1 MKIFK
6 AVLLVALVLVLI
18 WSWNLEEVPEITL
31 ESGETIS
38 LYVHET
44 GEVLEIPL
52 EEYVVGVVAAEMPAA
67 FPMEALK
74 AQAVAARTYVLKRV
88 QQGENVQHAQ
98 AVACDDP
105 QHFQAWISP
114 AQRKEN
120 WSWDY
125 ADYEQ
130 KIKQAVA
137 ATQGQVLI
145 WEDQLI
151 DPVYHASCG
160 GEGTRNS
167 EEVWSSSLAYLRAV
181 DCPYDADPQPFQSV
195 LLEGKEIISALQL
208 DSQKSSPPVGV
219 IAYAATG
226 NPEVYLVDGQE
237 YSATELRQRL
247 NLRSMNFSIEN
258 RESGWEVQTI
268 GHGHGVGMC
277 QYGAK
282 GYAEQGYD
290 YQAIL
295 QHYYTGVSL
304 ANYQQLNSSGF

>member
-1 MKIFK
+1 M
-6 AVLLVALVLVLI
+6 LLVLI
-18 WSWNLEEVPEITL
+18 WSWALEEPAEITL
-31 ESGETIS
+31 EPGENIS

-52 EEYVVGVVAAEMPAA
+52 EEYVLGVVAAEMPAS
-67 FPMEALK
+67 FPVEALK
-74 AQAVAARTYVLKRV
+74 AQAVAARTYVLKRME
-88 QQGENVQHAQ
+88 QGKPAQHTQ
-98 AVACDDP
+98 AIACDDP
-105 QHFQAWISP
+105 QHFQAWISQE
-114 AQRKEN
+114 QRKEN
-120 WSWDY
+120 WGWDY

-137 ATQGQVLI
+137 ATQGQVLS
-145 WEDQLI
+145 WEGQLI

-167 EEVWSSSLAYLRAV
+167 EEVWSASLAYLQAV

-195 LLEGKEIISALQL
+195 LLEGQEIIDALDL
-208 DSQKSSPPVGV
+208 DSQEASPPVGV

-226 NPEVYLVDGQE
+226 NPEMYLVAGRE
-237 YSATELRQRL
+237 YSTAELRKL
-247 NLRSMNFSIEN
+247 LDLRSMNFSIEN
-258 RESGWEVQTI
+258 RETGWEVQTI

-282 GYAEQGYD
+282 GYADQGYT

-295 QHYYTGVSL
+295 EHYYTGVSL
-304 ANYQQLNSSGF
+304 TDYQQFNSSGL